1 MAHFMTQVITFF
13 LNSPIFAPMFKQLA
27 AFFLLIAF
35 VCQTFSNGW
44 VMVEYYANTAAFAKN
59 CENKAKPAMH
69 CNGKCQMM
77 KKIKAAE
84 SKEQQMPERKME
96 NKIELFSCSSSNY
109 HFENIFSE
117 ITAQIVV
124 IEKNHS
130 LTDISLSLFRPPQ
143 QA

>member
-1 MAHFMTQVITFF
+1 MTQVISDI
-13 LNSPIFAPMFKQLA
+13 LNSPIFATMFKQLA

-35 VCQTFSNGW
+35 VCQTFSDGW
-44 VMVEYYANTAAFAKN
+44 VMVEYYTNTAAFAKN
-59 CENKAKPAMH
+59 CENKVKPALN

-77 KKIKAAE
+77 KKMQAAE
-84 SKEQQMPERKME
+84 SKEQQMPERKMD
-96 NKIELFSCSSSNY
+96 NKIELFSCKLSNY

-117 ITAQIVV
+117 ISAQIVA
-124 IEKNHS
+124 IEKSHS

>member
-1 MAHFMTQVITFF
+1 MTQVIPA
-13 LNSPIFAPMFKQLA
+13 LIYSVIFAPMFKQLT

-44 VMVEYYANTAAFAKN
+44 VMVEYYTNTAAFAKN

-77 KKIKAAE
+77 KKIQADE
-84 SKEQQMPERKME
+84 SKEQQMPERRLE
-96 NKIELFSCSSSNY
+96 NKIELFSCKLSNY

-117 ITAQIVV
+117 ISAQIVA

>member
-1 MAHFMTQVITFF
+1 
-13 LNSPIFAPMFKQLA
+13 MFKKLA

-44 VMVEYYANTAAFAKN
+44 VMVEYYTNTAAFAKK
-59 CENKAKPAMH
+59 CENKVKPALH

-77 KKIKAAE
+77 KKIQADE

-117 ITAQIVV
+117 ILPSQVV
-124 IEKNHS
+124 TEENNLLK
-130 LTDISLSLFRPPQ
+130 DISLSLFRPPQ
-143 QA
+143 RA

>member
-1 MAHFMTQVITFF
+1 MTQVIPT
-13 LNSPIFAPMFKQLA
+13 LIYSVIFAPMLKQLA

-44 VMVEYYANTAAFAKN
+44 VMVEYYTNTAAFAKN
-59 CENKAKPAMH
+59 CENKVKPALH

-77 KKIKAAE
+77 KKMQAAE
-84 SKEQQMPERKME
+84 SKEQQMPERKLE
-96 NKIELFSCSSSNY
+96 HKTELFSGNSTNY

-117 ITAQIVV
+117 INAQIVA
-124 IEKNHS
+124 IEENHS
-130 LTDISLSLFRPPQ
+130 LTDISISLFRPPQ

>member
-1 MAHFMTQVITFF
+1 
-13 LNSPIFAPMFKQLA
+13 
-27 AFFLLIAF
+27 
-35 VCQTFSNGW
+35 
-44 VMVEYYANTAAFAKN
+44 MVEYYANTSAFAKN